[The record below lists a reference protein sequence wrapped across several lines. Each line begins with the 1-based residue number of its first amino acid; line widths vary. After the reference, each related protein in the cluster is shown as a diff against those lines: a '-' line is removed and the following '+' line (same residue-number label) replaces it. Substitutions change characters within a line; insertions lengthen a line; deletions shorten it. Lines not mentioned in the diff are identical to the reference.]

1 MDRRI
6 FFARVLPWLVTK
18 KNKTKF
24 QILPAPR
31 GEHQDRSHPH
41 DYSRWRPCLGNCF
54 TNIRHQGAAFY
65 PEAGSAAV
73 PEADRSSGVSTPED
87 TSSNLGDI
95 SLMQPYHGR
104 EFLIANLRLKFT
116 ANPTKLS
123 ARAKSNRKYFA
134 IFHSRLSLP
143 RVTSSKSR
151 VTDFLIANARLKFPA
166 TQSKQ
171 TADVSSNR
179 ERIAIFHPLRVGS
192 NPAIHATVISRL
204 SSVAEFLIGTFANSE
219 FRSTRY
225 KHRFYSISNRYKNA
239 HFGFCAPAY
248 HGSHA
253 TNHNPR
259 ITSHATFRSTIPRG
273 QNAHH

>member
-6 FFARVLPWLVTK
+6 FFARVLPWLVAK

-24 QILPAPR
+24 QILPAPH

-41 DYSRWRPCLGNCF
+41 DYSLWRPCLGNCF

-95 SLMQPYHGR
+95 SLRQPHFHR

-134 IFHSRLSLP
+134 NTHP
-143 RVTSSKSR
+143 RFFFPPDMSSEST
-151 VTDFLIANARLKFPA
+151 VTDFLIANARLKIPRN
-166 TQSKQ
+166 SKQ
-171 TADVSSNR
+171 TNVR
-179 ERIAIFHPLRVGS
+179 RQF
-192 NPAIHATVISRL
+192 
-204 SSVAEFLIGTFANSE
+204 
-219 FRSTRY
+219 
-225 KHRFYSISNRYKNA
+225 
-239 HFGFCAPAY
+239 
-248 HGSHA
+248 
-253 TNHNPR
+253 
-259 ITSHATFRSTIPRG
+259 
-273 QNAHH
+273 